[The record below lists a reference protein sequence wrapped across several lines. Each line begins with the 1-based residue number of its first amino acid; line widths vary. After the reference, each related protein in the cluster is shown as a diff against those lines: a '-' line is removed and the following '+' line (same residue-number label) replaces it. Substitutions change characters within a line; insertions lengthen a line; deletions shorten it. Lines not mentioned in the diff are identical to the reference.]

1 MGTNK
6 KEGNDVKLAMLSF
19 EDVIE
24 AKIKNQSEKAE
35 DSNNSTGSRGRR
47 SALQGGKSTDSA
59 KRWKSAGTRIKM
71 TNMLSGKVK
80 KAKSKKWW
88 EQDEYLSWH
97 VLKRKQCNHMSN
109 TDQMEGG
116 LLSIQLMMIAFG
128 LCMLFI
134 RRMPGNDADISFF
147 NKFDTDDFNPFDI
160 LTVLLIVALC
170 IPLYWSISITMKAMK
185 AYGGEN
191 KQTKKTIEGNTCC
204 GKW

>member
-1 MGTNK
+1 
-6 KEGNDVKLAMLSF
+6 
-19 EDVIE
+19 
-24 AKIKNQSEKAE
+24 
-35 DSNNSTGSRGRR
+35 
-47 SALQGGKSTDSA
+47 
-59 KRWKSAGTRIKM
+59 
-71 TNMLSGKVK
+71 
-80 KAKSKKWW
+80 
-88 EQDEYLSWH
+88 
-97 VLKRKQCNHMSN
+97 MSN

-134 RRMPGNDADISFF
+134 RRMPGNDADKSFF
-147 NKFDTDDFNPFDI
+147 NEFDTDDFNPFDI

-204 GKW
+204 GKWMRRISNR